1 MINIIRL
8 LSVFTAFLVALSSA
22 FADSAPLLHLNTGS
36 HTATVRNL
44 LLNSDETILVSSGDD
59 KVIRLWDAKSKQP
72 IREIRG
78 QVSVDLNGAI
88 NAMSLS
94 PDDKWL
100 AVSVFFPHQH
110 NGREK
115 RGYLRI
121 HDFSTGKLIKI
132 LGGHSKALQSLKFSH
147 DGTMLAGGESLEDN
161 PLTIIWDTTTW
172 RVRQSFSGHQAGIS
186 GIAYTPDLKR
196 LITSSWDH
204 SLRIWDIASGKNI
217 KTIKSA
223 HKGRVYG
230 AKLPL
235 DSDRP
240 IVVTG
245 GADKTV
251 KIWNYE
257 TGKSMKSIGFK
268 RRIRSVAVN
277 RKGTRIVASSVGE
290 FVNAWVAIIDA
301 GSGKVLNRYR
311 EHNRT
316 PRALTLLNDGNTV
329 FSSGGFRHEIDRWSL
344 ADAKQ
349 IYRLTGVGS
358 PIQSVAISADG
369 SKLLWGNQPIDWSGK
384 KYDFNKLA
392 PLTGEIELSTIHKE
406 LGVPMMYSG
415 KSSGLQRTVRKRG
428 KLSLQRVKPAKG
440 AFFTDLLIKRK
451 RKVIGKIV
459 RDKKTGHIHT
469 AYSFTPDEKHVVTGG
484 EGGYL
489 SLHTLKGK
497 KITDYRG
504 HSSDITDIAISKD
517 GKMLLSGSR
526 DQTFKLWNL
535 GTGDLL
541 LSFFVATDG
550 EWIVWTKTGHYT
562 SSPNGDKYVG
572 WVINQGESRNSD
584 YVLADQI
591 KGKLYRPDLIN
602 KVISEQSLSGAL
614 EKSSSANFSV
624 DKVVQKQVIP
634 LDFSLL
640 SPQNQSNTVAE
651 SINLKLQLVEGDNNQ
666 VSWSVTNNQRQII
679 SPISTR
685 GLARKK
691 LKNEEIT
698 IPIQLDPGTN
708 EIRIVADN
716 GETSKERNLVVT
728 RQIVEVANKSIAE
741 PTAIGVDNEKLL
753 VISVGVDNYVNL
765 PGHDLN
771 FASADAEAI
780 AEAFINQKGKNFDEV
795 ETILLSDNSE
805 SGATRDNI
813 IDALDALA
821 EIGSN
826 DTVVLFLAG
835 HGVIENGQYYFLPKD
850 ATASTDERLKKS
862 TVVSWHE
869 IQNAVQ
875 NSLGRR
881 ILLVDTCYSE
891 SAFNSRLVK
900 DAEDADIIVMSSTD
914 STTLAQEISSLGH
927 GVFTYS
933 LVNGLS
939 GDADSFRDKRI
950 TMSELNAY
958 VSNSVPSLTKRAQ
971 IPTLSVPKGFQD
983 FTLAQL

>member
-1 MINIIRL
+1 MINLIRL
-8 LSVFTAFLVALSSA
+8 LSVFTALLGALSAA
-22 FADSAPLLHLNTGS
+22 FADSTPLLHLNTGS

-44 LLNSDETILVSSGDD
+44 LLNSDESILVSSGDD
-59 KVIRLWDAKSKQP
+59 KVIRLWDAKTKRP

-78 QVSVDLNGAI
+78 QVSVDLEGAI
-88 NAMSLS
+88 NAMALS
-94 PDDKWL
+94 PDDRWL

-110 NGREK
+110 NGAEK
-115 RGYLRI
+115 RGFLRI
-121 HDFSTGKLIKI
+121 HDFSTGKLVKI
-132 LGGHSKALQSLKFSH
+132 LEGHSKALQSLKFSH
-147 DGTMLAGGESLEDN
+147 DGTMLAAGESLEDN
-161 PLTIIWDTTTW
+161 PLAIIWDTANW
-172 RVRQSFSGHQAGIS
+172 SVRQSFSGHEDGIS
-186 GIAYTPDLKR
+186 DVAFTPDQSR

-204 SLRIWDIASGKNI
+204 SLRIWDIASGQNV
-217 KTIKSA
+217 KTIQSA
-223 HKGRVYG
+223 HKGRIYA
-230 AKLPL
+230 AKLPPK
-235 DSDRP
+235 SDRP

-245 GADKTV
+245 GADKNV

-257 TGKSMKSIGFK
+257 TGKAVKSVSFK
-268 RRIRSVAVN
+268 RRIRGVEVN
-277 RKGTRIVASSVGE
+277 PSGTRIVASSVGE
-290 FVNAWVAIIDA
+290 YVNAWVAVIDT
-301 GSGKVLNRYR
+301 SNGKVLNRYR

-316 PRALTLLNDGNTV
+316 TRALILSNDGNTV
-329 FSSGGFRHEIDRWSL
+329 FSSGGFRHEIDSWSL
-344 ADAKQ
+344 ADAQQ
-349 IYRLTGVGS
+349 IYRLTGAGRPV
-358 PIQSVAISADG
+358 QSVAFSADG

-392 PLTGEIELSTIHKE
+392 LITGEIELSTIHNE
-406 LGVPMMYSG
+406 LGIPLPFSG
-415 KSSGLQRTVRKRG
+415 KSSGLQRTVRKMG
-428 KLSLQRVKPAKG
+428 KLSLQRVKPGKSS
-440 AFFTDLLIKRK
+440 FFTDLLIKRK

-469 AYSFTPDEKHVVTGG
+469 AYSFTPDGEHVVSGG

-489 SLHTLKGK
+489 SLHTLKGA

-504 HSSDITDIAISKD
+504 HSSDITDIAVSKD
-517 GKMLLSGSR
+517 GKMMLSGSR

-550 EWIVWTKTGHYT
+550 EWIAWTKTGHYT
-562 SSPNGDKYVG
+562 SSPNGDRYVG
-572 WVINQGESRNSD
+572 WVINQGVDRNAD

-591 KGKLYRPDLIN
+591 KGKLYRPDVIN
-602 KVISEQSLSGAL
+602 KVISEQSLNSAL
-614 EKSSSANFSV
+614 ENSSSSSFSV
-624 DKVVQKQVIP
+624 DQVVAKQVIP
-634 LDFSLL
+634 VDFSLL
-640 SPQNQSNTVAE
+640 SPQNESNTDAE
-651 SINLKLQLVEGDNNQ
+651 SINLKLQIAAGTNNQ
-666 VSWSVTNNQRQII
+666 ISWSVTNNQRQIV
-679 SPISTR
+679 SPVTTR

-691 LKNEEIT
+691 LENEEIT
-698 IPIQLDPGTN
+698 FPILLDPGRN

-716 GETSKERNLVVT
+716 GETSKERNLVIN
-728 RQIVEVANKSIAE
+728 RQVVAAANKSIAQ
-741 PTAIGVDNEKLL
+741 PTVSKVDDKKLL
-753 VISVGVDNYVNL
+753 VISVGVDNYVNM
-765 PGHDLN
+765 PDHNLN

-780 AEAFINQKGKNFDEV
+780 AQAFIKQEGKNFDKV
-795 ETILLSDNSE
+795 ETILLSDTNGT
-805 SGATRDNI
+805 GATRDNI
-813 IDALDALA
+813 IDALDTLS
-821 EIGSN
+821 EMGPN

-835 HGVIENGQYYFLPKD
+835 HGVIENDQYYFLPKD
-850 ATASTDERLKKS
+850 TAVSSNDRLKKS

-933 LVNGLS
+933 LVSGLS
-939 GDADSFRDKRI
+939 GDADSFRDQRI